1 MRISIMRH
9 VLLCLLLLAP
19 GLAVAEG
26 ELHPLLTGDEARG
39 WEGVGRLDIDG
50 KGFCT
55 ATLIAPDLVLTAAHC
70 LFDRDSGAQIAPER
84 IRFLAGW
91 RNGRAAA
98 YREVRHAVADP
109 DYVYSGEDELA
120 RVGHDL
126 ALLQLDQPIL
136 LPQLAPF
143 AIGSRPSRGSAVSVV
158 SYAKDRAAMP
168 SIEEGCGVIASD
180 GSALILTCDIDFG
193 SSGAPV
199 FALRDGV
206 AELVSVISAKAEL
219 DGEKVALAVPVDRP
233 LAALRIELAGDRPG
247 AGRGSGGA
255 GAFGRRWCQRG
266 QVRLARRAALTM
278 RAAPGGLDLVAGAV
292 AGTGAGVAGPV
303 LGPVLGSVLTRAA
316 GRKAC
321 KDIQGH

>member
-1 MRISIMRH
+1 LRPVSL
-9 VLLCLLLLAP
+9 VLAAAIAVLSALSSAP
-19 GLAVAEG
+19 AEDRGDAAGGVPGGIRGLVAMN
-26 ELHPLLTGDEARG
+26 TADDARG
-39 WEGVGRLDIDG
+39 WASVGKILLGER
-50 KGFCT
+50 GFCT
-55 ATLIAPDLVLTAAHC
+55 GALIAPDLVLTAAHC
-70 LFDRDSGAQIAPER
+70 LYDRDTGA
-84 IRFLAGW
+84 RFPDRLITFQAGW
-91 RNGRAAA
+91 RNGRAEA
-98 YREVRHAVADP
+98 YRKVRHAVADP

-233 LAALRIELAGDRPG
+233 LAALRIELAGIAPARAG
-247 AGRGSGGA
+247 AAGVRVLSGGD
-255 GAFGRRWCQRG
+255 GASGAKF
-266 QVRLARRAALTM
+266 VSP
-278 RAAPGGLDLVAGAV
+278 AAP
-292 AGTGAGVAGPV
+292 P
-303 LGPVLGSVLTRAA
+303 
-316 GRKAC
+316 
-321 KDIQGH
+321 